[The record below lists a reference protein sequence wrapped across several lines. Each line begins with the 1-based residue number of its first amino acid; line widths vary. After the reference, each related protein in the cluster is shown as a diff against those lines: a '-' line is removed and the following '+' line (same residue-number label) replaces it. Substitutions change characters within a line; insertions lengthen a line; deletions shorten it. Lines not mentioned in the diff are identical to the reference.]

1 MDECGDWAEEVFGSA
16 DLGDARRTSR
26 LVRMATEAMRWPSG
40 KISEVYASPAERQ
53 GAYDFIESP
62 EIEASA
68 IGLAMAQ
75 STARQCS
82 EQDWVYV
89 PLDGTSIKLWDGTDG
104 RKD

>member
-1 MDECGDWAEEVFGSA
+1 MDDCGDWAEDVFGSA
-16 DLGDARRTSR
+16 DLGDARRTSG

-68 IGLAMAQ
+68 IESIAAGAFHACGIAATGKATCRSNKLYGQ
-75 STARQCS
+75 L
-82 EQDWVYV
+82 DV
-89 PLDGTSIKLWDGTDG
+89 P
-104 RKD
+104 